1 VLGLYRLNI
10 AAQLDGY
17 ISSQGCPITFGLIV
31 VGDEILSGKRA
42 DQHVPK
48 VIALLA
54 ARGMALAWARYVGD
68 EPARLTA
75 DLRDAFTAAKQH
87 GEIVMCCG
95 GIGATPDDHT
105 RACAAQALGVELHM
119 NLEAQGFIDELARE
133 KLHEAGKVFD
143 ADHPEHQSR
152 RQMAMFPAGAQL
164 IPNPYNRVAGFC
176 MTFKSIAGP
185 PQDDL
190 TPSGGLAQRDRFGGS
205 VHHSGGGVFFVPG
218 FPVMAWPMIEGVL
231 DGFCKDRH
239 HTAAL
244 LEKSVI
250 VQGAAESK
258 IVPLLQT
265 IEATFTGIKIFSL
278 PSMAH
283 PEWGVHMEVG
293 LKGADLQQLDSAFA
307 HLLAGLAAQGLKVLH
322 GAEHHN
328 PTP

>member
-1 VLGLYRLNI
+1 
-10 AAQLDGY
+10 
-17 ISSQGCPITFGLIV
+17 
-31 VGDEILSGKRA
+31 
-42 DQHVPK
+42 
-48 VIALLA
+48 
-54 ARGMALAWARYVGD
+54 
-68 EPARLTA
+68 
-75 DLRDAFTAAKQH
+75 
-87 GEIVMCCG
+87 
-95 GIGATPDDHT
+95 
-105 RACAAQALGVELHM
+105 
-119 NLEAQGFIDELARE
+119 
-133 KLHEAGKVFD
+133 VFNP
-143 ADHPEHQSR
+143 DHPEHQSR

-176 MTFKSIAGP
+176 MTF
-185 PQDDL
+185 D
-190 TPSGGLAQRDRFGGS
+190 
-205 VHHSGGGVFFVPG
+205 HSGGGVFFVPG

-265 IEATFTGIKIFSL
+265 IEAMFKGVKIFSL

-283 PEWGVHMEVG
+283 PDWGVHMEVG
-293 LKGADLQQLDSAFA
+293 LKGADLQQLDLAFS

-328 PTP
+328 PK